1 MTGLP
6 GSERRLQGKGVRVT
20 PAQMQFTDFIKLM
33 AGATG
38 LMVLGAACAAAEEKN
53 KPAGEEQSAGKGG
66 ENWVSLFN
74 GKDLE
79 GWTPKFVGHKAVE
92 NYRDTFRVEDG
103 LLTVSYDKWDEF
115 KQVFG
120 HLFYKT
126 EYSYYRIRA
135 VYRFVGK
142 QVKGGPGWALR
153 NNGLMLH
160 GQTVESMKL
169 GQDFPASIEV
179 QLLGGAEQGRRT
191 TANLCTPGTH
201 VVFGDRVEKRHCIGS
216 RSKTFRGD
224 QWVTC
229 EVEVRGSEGL
239 RHFINGEL
247 VMEYKLPQLDDGTLI
262 EKGTISIQAES
273 HPTQFKSI
281 EILEIEK

>member
-1 MTGLP
+1 MHAQEARDNPNEMQVT
-6 GSERRLQGKGVRVT
+6 EFIRL
-20 PAQMQFTDFIKLM
+20 I

-38 LMVLGAACAAAEEKN
+38 LMVLGAAWAEDEKTGQAS
-53 KPAGEEQSAGKGG
+53 KAQATPQDAEK
-66 ENWVSLFN
+66 WVSLFN
-74 GKDLE
+74 GRDLE
-79 GWTPKFVGHKAVE
+79 GWTPKFVGHKAGE
-92 NYRDTFRVEDG
+92 NFKNTFGVKDG
-103 LLTVSYDKWDEF
+103 LLTVSYENWDEF
-115 KQVFG
+115 NQVFG

-126 EYSYYRIRA
+126 EYSYYRVRA

-169 GQDFPASIEV
+169 NQDFPNSIEV

-201 VVFGDRVEKRHCIGS
+201 VVFGNRVDKRHCIGS
-216 RSKTFRGD
+216 QSKTFRGD

-239 RHFINGEL
+239 RHFVNGEL
-247 VMEYKLPQLDDGTLI
+247 VMEYKLPQLDNGTLL
-262 EKGTISIQAES
+262 EKGTISLQAES

>member
-6 GSERRLQGKGVRVT
+6 GPERRLQGLEVRVN
-20 PAQMQFTDFIKLM
+20 PDQMQFTDFIKLM

-38 LMVLGAACAAAEEKN
+38 LMVLGSACAAEEEKN

-79 GWTPKFVGHKAVE
+79 GWTPKFVGHKAGE

>member
-1 MTGLP
+1 MQVT
-6 GSERRLQGKGVRVT
+6 EFIRL
-20 PAQMQFTDFIKLM
+20 I

-38 LMVLGAACAAAEEKN
+38 LMVLGAAWAEDEKTGQAS
-53 KPAGEEQSAGKGG
+53 KAQATPQDAEK
-66 ENWVSLFN
+66 WVSLFN
-74 GKDLE
+74 GRDLE
-79 GWTPKFVGHKAVE
+79 GWTPKFVGHKAGE
-92 NYRDTFRVEDG
+92 NYKNTFGVKDG
-103 LLTVSYDKWDEF
+103 LLTVSYENWDEF
-115 KQVFG
+115 NQVFG

-126 EYSYYRIRA
+126 EYSYYRVRA

-169 GQDFPASIEV
+169 NQDFPNSIEV

-201 VVFGDRVEKRHCIGS
+201 VVFGNRVDKRHCIGS
-216 RSKTFRGD
+216 QSKTFRGD

-239 RHFINGEL
+239 RHFVNGEL
-247 VMEYKLPQLDDGTLI
+247 VMEYKLPQLDNGTLL
-262 EKGTISIQAES
+262 EKGTISLQAES

>member
-1 MTGLP
+1 MGTPMHAKPVQMKVIKRIGITVSVAGLML
-6 GSERRLQGKGVRVT
+6 GSAWADEGKGNDT
-20 PAQMQFTDFIKLM
+20 PKKEGQWI
-33 AGATG
+33 
-38 LMVLGAACAAAEEKN
+38 
-53 KPAGEEQSAGKGG
+53 
-66 ENWVSLFN
+66 SLFN

-79 GWTPKFVGHKAVE
+79 GWTPKFVGHKAGK
-92 NYRDTFRVEDG
+92 NYNNTFRVVDG
-103 LLTVSYDKWDEF
+103 LLTVSYDQWEKFDS
-115 KQVFG
+115 VFG

-126 EYSYYRIRA
+126 EFSHYRIRA
-135 VYRFVGK
+135 VYRFIGD
-142 QVKGGPGWALR
+142 QVNGGPGWARR

-160 GQTVESMKL
+160 GQTLESMAL
-169 GQDFPASIEV
+169 DQDFPASIEV
-179 QLLGGAEQGRRT
+179 QLLGGFGKGRRT

-201 VVFGDRVEKRHCIGS
+201 VVFNDRVEKRHCIGS
-216 RSKTFRGD
+216 RSKTFHED

-239 RHFINGEL
+239 RHFVNGEL

-281 EILEIEK
+281 EVLEIKK

>member
-1 MTGLP
+1 MCARPRQMKATKCIGLIVSLAGVLL
-6 GSERRLQGKGVRVT
+6 GSTWADQEKKAET
-20 PAQMQFTDFIKLM
+20 PKKE
-33 AGATG
+33 
-38 LMVLGAACAAAEEKN
+38 AAKSSE
-53 KPAGEEQSAGKGG
+53 GQ
-66 ENWVSLFN
+66 WISLFN

-79 GWTPKFVGHKAVE
+79 GWTPKFVGYKAGE
-92 NYRDTFRVEDG
+92 NYKNTFRVVDG
-103 LLTVSYDKWDEF
+103 LLTVSYDQWEQF
-115 KQVFG
+115 NSVFG

-126 EYSYYRIRA
+126 EFSHYKIRA
-135 VYRFVGK
+135 VYRFIGD
-142 QVKGGPGWALR
+142 QVSGGPGWARR

-160 GQTVESMKL
+160 GQTVESMTLK
-169 GQDFPASIEV
+169 QDFPASIEV
-179 QLLGGAEQGRRT
+179 QLLGGFEEGRRT

-201 VVFGDRVEKRHCIGS
+201 VVFNDRVDKRHCLSS

-239 RHFINGEL
+239 RHFVNGEL
-247 VMEYKLPQLDDGTLI
+247 AMEYKLPQLDDGTLI

-281 EILEIEK
+281 EVLEIKK